1 MRKKIFIGCLV
12 IVCVIAVYSFGWP
25 YVDLAKRKN
34 ALKKYDVQKEWK
46 DNSLEYED
54 AKYFLRVVMTME
66 EWDAFRE
73 TIIKNNWRREA
84 VTTGTKNIINSEM
97 FSDEEAGQV
106 SEIWT
111 IGEDVKYLFRSKY
124 FTEYVYAMP
133 YGGNVVLQYE
143 LAMYPGGTK

>member
-1 MRKKIFIGCLV
+1 MKKKIFIGCLV

-73 TIIKNNWRREA
+73 TIIKNNWRR
-84 VTTGTKNIINSEM
+84 
-97 FSDEEAGQV
+97 
-106 SEIWT
+106 
-111 IGEDVKYLFRSKY
+111 
-124 FTEYVYAMP
+124 
-133 YGGNVVLQYE
+133 
-143 LAMYPGGTK
+143 